1 MTQNE
6 FFEIVGYLTSP
17 VRNTKLDV
25 ETHPRTRQKFEN
37 NYFQRT
43 GEVPIEDNVNYYIW
57 DETTDK
63 WGSEMRLY
71 FNGNLSTMPTLL
83 REIRVSSRPGSGY
96 DHRVNNNEFVW
107 RLIDHGFLLGN
118 GQNTTRI
125 RARVPEEHQSD
136 FESGFNIV

>member
-6 FFEIVGYLTSP
+6 FFEIIGYLTSP

-83 REIRVSSRPGSGY
+83 REIRVSSRPSSGY

-125 RARVPEEHQSD
+125 RERVPEEHQSD